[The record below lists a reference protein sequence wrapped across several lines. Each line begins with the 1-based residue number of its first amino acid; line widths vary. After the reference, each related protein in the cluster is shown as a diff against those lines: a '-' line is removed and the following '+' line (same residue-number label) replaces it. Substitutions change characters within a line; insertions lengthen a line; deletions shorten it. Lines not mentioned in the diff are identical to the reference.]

1 MNRNY
6 ETEPYNDK
14 EMVNFGILRVGQH
27 KFIEYMYIIKFNS
40 LWKLFDS

>member
-14 EMVNFGILRVGQH
+14 EIVNFGILSVNQH
-27 KFIEYMYIIKFNS
+27 KFIEYLYIIKFNS
-40 LWKLFDS
+40 LCKLFNS